1 MRESFA
7 VLDRSNTGTVTS
19 ADVSDTLTQLGL
31 DSSPSS
37 LAAFFPSSSG
47 GVSSTAGGGINLA
60 TYLNS
65 IASSLAPLSDPNELL
80 AAFSAFDDDDSGQ
93 IAVDELRDALLHT
106 APEAGERRLTERDI
120 DAVVDGF
127 SGRRAFSRS
136 QVGKASMAKDEVF
149 RYREFVAGINGGGP
163 AAGGE
168 VKT

>member
-7 VLDRSNTGTVTS
+7 VLDRANTGTVTS
-19 ADVSDTLTQLGL
+19 DDVSDMLNQLGL

-47 GVSSTAGGGINLA
+47 GVSSTSGGGINLA

-65 IASSLAPLSDPNELL
+65 LASSLAPLSDPKELL

-93 IAVDELRDALLHT
+93 IALDELRDALLHT
-106 APEAGERRLTERDI
+106 APEPGEQRLTEREI
-120 DAVVDGF
+120 GAVVDGF
-127 SGRRAFSRS
+127 SGRRAFSKGMI
-136 QVGKASMAKDEVF
+136 GKADVKKDEVF
-149 RYREFVAGINGGGP
+149 RYREFVTGITGGGN
-163 AAGGE
+163 ANAE